1 MACTRC
7 GNREAG
13 CEAKVG
19 PRRHVGHTGKD
30 ELTCEPPKLFF
41 LLESNNGDLSI
52 YRSIYR
58 AGQAAQ
64 QHGVG
69 AAAAPGARRWRMG
82 MYRAG
87 QAAQQHGVG
96 AAAAPW
102 GRGGGAWGKSRRKN
116 EGGQAVRVES

>member
-1 MACTRC
+1 M
-7 GNREAG
+7 
-13 CEAKVG
+13 
-19 PRRHVGHTGKD
+19 GHTGKD

-41 LLESNNGDLSI
+41 LLESNHGDLSI

-69 AAAAPGARRWRMG
+69 AAAAP
-82 MYRAG
+82 
-87 QAAQQHGVG
+87 
-96 AAAAPW
+96 W
-102 GRGGGAWGKSRRKN
+102 GGGGGAWGKSRRKN